1 MKKTYSAP
9 ALADIRLKCTSFLM
23 VSGGGQGNEGDDA
36 ESKRF
41 WGNSIFEDDDEEEVD
56 FDY

>member
-9 ALADIRLKCTSFLM
+9 TLVDIRLACASFLM
-23 VSGGGQGNEGDDA
+23 ISGGGKGSEGDDA

>member
-1 MKKTYSAP
+1 MKKEYIAP
-9 ALADIRLKCTSFLM
+9 ALMQYKTAPLM
-23 VSGGGQGNEGDDA
+23 ISVSKGGTPVDDPTKV
-36 ESKRF
+36 ESHKF